1 MVSQVHTLSIEV
13 AKKAEIFGKNTH
25 YSSWLRH
32 LLWTLL
38 CEVAERRAPDIIPV
52 LADKN
57 ILKET
62 DNDLRQNFLH
72 ATNIWFHLLLSLIHI

>member
-38 CEVAERRAPDIIPV
+38 CEVAERRAPDII
-52 LADKN
+52 
-57 ILKET
+57 
-62 DNDLRQNFLH
+62 
-72 ATNIWFHLLLSLIHI
+72 LSLIHISEPTRPY